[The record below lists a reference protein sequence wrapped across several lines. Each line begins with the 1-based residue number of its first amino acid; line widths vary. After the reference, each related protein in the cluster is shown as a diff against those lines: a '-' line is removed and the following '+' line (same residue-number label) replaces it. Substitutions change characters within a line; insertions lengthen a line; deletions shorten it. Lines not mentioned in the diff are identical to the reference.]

1 VSLTNRNYFEF
12 FSLPK
17 SFQVDADTL
26 EREYKK
32 LQTEYH
38 PDKFADASESERVQV
53 LQHASLINDAYDT
66 VKSPLKRAAYLLR
79 LENIDPEEHN
89 QSHLQEAFLLQ
100 QIELREDL
108 EMLTAKKDLD
118 GLEKMKE
125 TVISDRNTMLQN
137 FEVSY
142 LASELIEAKSLYNSL
157 QFLFKL
163 VDEIEDAE
171 EKLLDY

>member
-1 VSLTNRNYFEF
+1 M
-12 FSLPK
+12 PK
-17 SFQVDADTL
+17 SFQVDAGTL

-38 PDKFADASESERVQV
+38 PDKFAGASDSERVQV

-66 VKSPLKRAAYLLR
+66 IKSPLKRAAYLLR